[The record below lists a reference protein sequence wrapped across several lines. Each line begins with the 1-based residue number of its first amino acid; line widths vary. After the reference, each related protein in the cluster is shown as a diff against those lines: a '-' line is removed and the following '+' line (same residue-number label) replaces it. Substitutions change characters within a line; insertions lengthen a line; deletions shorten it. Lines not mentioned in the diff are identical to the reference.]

1 MPSVQAPIVNK
12 LGLHARAAAKLT
24 HIASGF
30 QCEIWIS
37 RAGRRVNA
45 KSIMGVMMLAAGQGS
60 SVLLEAEGADAEQAL
75 AALAKLI
82 ADKFGEGE

>member
-1 MPSVQAPIVNK
+1 MPKIDAAIINK

-24 HIASGF
+24 HLASGF

-37 RAGRRVNA
+37 RSGRRVNA

-60 SVLLEAEGADAEQAL
+60 SVVLEAEGADAEAAL
-75 AALAKLI
+75 AGLAKLI
-82 ADKFGEGE
+82 AERFGEGE